1 MHNKLYDNMTI
12 LSKFLITILV
22 VAMFI
27 ITKNI
32 YIILF
37 TSLLSIYL
45 MINNISWDG
54 YATFAGYTGGGGAAL
69 QFGNKLVNSKYN
81 SVIGSYEPKE
91 IVEEVETREGLR
103 KKTENNVP
111 TGTRR

>member
-1 MHNKLYDNMTI
+1 MMSNFFSWLDKLFKGMMFENDT
-12 LSKFLITILV
+12 LSLTRVMSVTGYI
-22 VAMFI
+22 AFI
-27 ITKNI
+27 VG
-32 YIILF
+32 
-37 TSLLSIYL
+37 SIYL

-103 KKTENNVP
+103 KKTENNVS